1 MSLLAYKI
9 FFIFLVLVA
18 TTSTIFATS
27 VMEDDNS
34 DLVVPITT
42 TEPSSFLR
50 QTGRFLANKPR
61 AWRTCDKYP
70 RVCDNKGSPGPDCCK
85 KQCVNVMSDKANCGK
100 CGRKCKYGETCCKG
114 QCVNTLKDKKNCGS
128 CKNRCKKGSSCVYG
142 MCSYA

>member
-1 MSLLAYKI
+1 MELSKI
-9 FFIFLVLVA
+9 VFILFVIV

-34 DLVVPITT
+34 VDLDHVPITT
-42 TEPSSFLR
+42 TEPSSLLR
-50 QTGRFLANKPR
+50 QTGRFLADKPR

-70 RVCDNKGSPGPDCCK
+70 RVCNNKGSPGPDCCK

-100 CGRKCKYGETCCKG
+100 CGKKCKYSESCCKG
-114 QCVNTLKDKKNCGS
+114 QCVNTLKDKKNCGG